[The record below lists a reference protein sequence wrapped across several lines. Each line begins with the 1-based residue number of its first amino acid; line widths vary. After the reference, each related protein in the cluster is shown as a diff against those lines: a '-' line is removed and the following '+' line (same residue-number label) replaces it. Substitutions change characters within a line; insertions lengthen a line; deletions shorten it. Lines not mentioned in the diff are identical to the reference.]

1 MAGVELR
8 LAARVLFGAAE
19 KLSGASSRSGLAT
32 GVLTDATRTTAA
44 IAMRAQAPHVA
55 GLGGPFFGRMADD
68 LVAQAA
74 SVQGGGPTGPAIS
87 SAMDSASWLL
97 KRAST
102 LR

>member
-1 MAGVELR
+1 MAGAELR
-8 LAARVLFGAAE
+8 LGARVLMGAAE
-19 KLSGASSRSGLAT
+19 VLSGTSSRSGLST
-32 GVLTDATRTTAA
+32 DVLTSGMRLKAA
-44 IAMRAQAPHVA
+44 LGMRSGSEAVRS
-55 GLGGPFFGRMADD
+55 LGGPFFGRMADD

-102 LR
+102 LH